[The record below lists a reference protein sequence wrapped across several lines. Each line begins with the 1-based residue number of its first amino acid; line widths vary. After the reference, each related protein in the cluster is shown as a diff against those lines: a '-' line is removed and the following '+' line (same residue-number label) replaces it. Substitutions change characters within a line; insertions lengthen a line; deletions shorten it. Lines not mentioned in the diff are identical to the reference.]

1 MPPGYPGRL
10 DGMEVL
16 FLLLLGGLGLW
27 LLWPK
32 RAARACPRCGLPR
45 ALAEEVARH
54 RRHCPHV
61 AFRAC
66 PFDPRKGVYRL
77 RR

>member
-1 MPPGYPGRL
+1 
-10 DGMEVL
+10 MEPLAL
-16 FLLLLGGLGLW
+16 FGLALLLY
-27 LLWPK
+27 LLYLLRPK
-32 RAARACPRCGLPR
+32 PPARCPRCGLPR
-45 ALAEEVARH
+45 ALAEEVRRH
-54 RRHCPHV
+54 RRFCPHL